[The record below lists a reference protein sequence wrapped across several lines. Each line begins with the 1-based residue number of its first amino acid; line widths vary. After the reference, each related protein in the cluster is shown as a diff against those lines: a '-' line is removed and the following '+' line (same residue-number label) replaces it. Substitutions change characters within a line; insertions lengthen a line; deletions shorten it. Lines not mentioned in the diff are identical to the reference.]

1 MPSGLVAGGEPSS
14 WLVGGTCPPSP
25 HMCGAMRTDPAPWTR
40 VTSVTSLEV
49 LSPNSTTSG
58 SRASTCAL
66 GSLPQAQTG
75 SWYLH
80 VHLWTHFRI
89 SLAAAKHAHTW
100 AHLPA
105 ESKPLIVGST
115 LGTMGFHVV
124 LSSPERDSHGGR
136 SGVSSAAR
144 APWLGAVTSP
154 AWG

>member
-1 MPSGLVAGGEPSS
+1 MVAGGEPSS
-14 WLVGGTCPPSP
+14 RLMDGTCPPSP
-25 HMCGAMRTDPAPWTR
+25 HTCGAMRTGPAPWSR

-58 SRASTCAL
+58 SKVSTCAL
-66 GSLPQAQTG
+66 GSLTQAQTG

-89 SLAAAKHAHTW
+89 SLATVECAHTW
-100 AHLPA
+100 AHQPA
-105 ESKPLIVGST
+105 EPKPLRVGST

-136 SGVSSAAR
+136 SGVGSAAW

-154 AWG
+154 AWV